1 MVGFIIHQSLRIGL
15 ARGSVIGQTQQVD
28 QSWKTGI
35 QVKQLATAGHLEAI
49 TFPVST
55 EYAWFGVDCQL
66 LQERQLPGSE
76 LGSERFQNRAEILIN
91 HRREVRLIVLGEEST
106 KRGGASQRGAV
117 RVSLQ
122 SGENQ
127 RARRRH
133 DHIAVREG
141 VIVLGREPTKLRF
154 DRVERSPTN
163 LCLMD
168 CCTRPV

>member
-1 MVGFIIHQSLRIGL
+1 M
-15 ARGSVIGQTQQVD
+15 IGQTQQVD
-28 QSWKTGI
+28 QSWKTWI
-35 QVKQLATAGHLEAI
+35 QVKQLAAAGHLDAI

-55 EYAWFGVDCQL
+55 EYARFGVDCQL
-66 LQERQLPGSE
+66 LQERQLPGSK